1 MMITPASVGIPSP
14 RTAASNGSSSSSS
27 SASSGT
33 SADPLAQEQTFL
45 KLLVAQVQNQD
56 PMDPTADPT
65 QYVTQLAQFS
75 SLEQLSQMRA
85 DLDTIVATTQAPS
98 TSAATSTQENN

>member
-1 MMITPASVGIPSP
+1 MMITPASTAIPSP
-14 RTAASNGSSSSSS
+14 RATASDGSSSSGTT
-27 SASSGT
+27 GT
-33 SADPLAQEQTFL
+33 STDPLAQEQTFL

>member
-1 MMITPASVGIPSP
+1 MTITPANTAVPSP
-14 RTAASNGSSSSSS
+14 RVAGSDASTSPNSSI
-27 SASSGT
+27 A

-56 PMDPTADPT
+56 PMDPNADPT

-75 SLEQLSQMRA
+75 SLEQLTQMRQ
-85 DLDTIVATTQAPS
+85 DLDTIVSANSAS
-98 TSAATSTQENN
+98 KAAATASTKENN

>member
-1 MMITPASVGIPSP
+1 MMITPASTALPSP
-14 RTAASNGSSSSSS
+14 RAAASDGSNSST
-27 SASSGT
+27 SAIS

-56 PMDPTADPT
+56 PMDPNADPT

-75 SLEQLSQMRA
+75 SLEQLTQMRQ
-85 DLDTIVATTQAPS
+85 DLDTIVSTTPAPS